1 MEERIHKFYL
11 NGKYIVLDI
20 PSGSV
25 HIVDQAV
32 YKIIDDFKDLT
43 RTEILSKYKDE
54 FPLVQLEEAYDE
66 VKFLVDEEML
76 FTEDAK

>member
-1 MEERIHKFYL
+1 MENIHKFYL

-32 YKIIDDFKDLT
+32 YKIIDDF
-43 RTEILSKYKDE
+43 
-54 FPLVQLEEAYDE
+54 
-66 VKFLVDEEML
+66 
-76 FTEDAK
+76 